1 MMTEKR
7 FRVHEL
13 SKYNYSEIGEY
24 TDENHTD
31 KPLRNDEVVERLN
44 ELHEENQTFREALKE
59 LKEIGDYQTIRIREL
74 SDENEQLRKDST
86 VLILANQDY
95 RKENEQLKSDK
106 EHLMG
111 CLIRFFGYDDEDIDY
126 NLNRESNREYGKQY
140 YSMKEETKKELEE

>member
-59 LKEIGDYQTIRIREL
+59 LKEIGDYQEMRIREL
-74 SDENEQLRKDST
+74 SDMNSLIEDEIDKKIAVLTDAQIKSFQNEDEELFGKVKFSIQVLRELKE
-86 VLILANQDY
+86 VIL
-95 RKENEQLKSDK
+95 E
-106 EHLMG
+106 
-111 CLIRFFGYDDEDIDY
+111 
-126 NLNRESNREYGKQY
+126 
-140 YSMKEETKKELEE
+140 